1 MRKQDSGTIM
11 KTLPLL
17 ISALL
22 IAVSVTPA
30 AAQARLKAQA
40 TVAGDI
46 VRIGDLVENAGAA
59 ANTPI
64 FRAPDLGQTGA
75 VPVRAVLDATRP
87 YGLIA
92 IDARGLNEIAVTH
105 ASRTISA
112 DSIEQRI
119 VAALIARYNLGKP
132 ENLKIT
138 FDRDVPPI
146 ELALSSAVE
155 PSLARIAYDKAAGRF
170 DVTFDL

>member
-1 MRKQDSGTIM
+1 M
-11 KTLPLL
+11 KIV

-22 IAVSVTPA
+22 IIGSIAPA

-46 VRIGDLVENAGAA
+46 VRIGDLVENAGTA

-75 VPVRAVLDATRP
+75 VPSRAVLDAVRP

-92 IDARGLNEIAVTH
+92 VETYGLSEVSVTGLSRMM
-105 ASRTISA
+105 ASDDSA
-112 DSIEQRI
+112 
-119 VAALIARYNLGKP
+119 
-132 ENLKIT
+132 
-138 FDRDVPPI
+138 
-146 ELALSSAVE
+146 
-155 PSLARIAYDKAAGRF
+155 
-170 DVTFDL
+170 